1 MKSILHTKPLTYIV
15 LMILLI
21 LPFLVDDLSSII
33 DGFYAILVHP
43 SLLISDYLR
52 IGGLGAS
59 LLNLALLMVMNVALI
74 KTLKLKLN
82 GPIFAGLLT
91 IAGFAFFGKN
101 LINALPIYLGIYLN
115 SKFQKVEFKSLIIV
129 LLFSTGIGPIVSY
142 LIFGTG
148 WAYYLSIPAGIVV
161 GIITGF
167 VDRKSVV

>member
-59 LLNLALLMVMNVALI
+59 L
-74 KTLKLKLN
+74 
-82 GPIFAGLLT
+82 
-91 IAGFAFFGKN
+91 
-101 LINALPIYLGIYLN
+101 
-115 SKFQKVEFKSLIIV
+115 
-129 LLFSTGIGPIVSY
+129 
-142 LIFGTG
+142 
-148 WAYYLSIPAGIVV
+148 
-161 GIITGF
+161 
-167 VDRKSVV
+167 DRKSVV